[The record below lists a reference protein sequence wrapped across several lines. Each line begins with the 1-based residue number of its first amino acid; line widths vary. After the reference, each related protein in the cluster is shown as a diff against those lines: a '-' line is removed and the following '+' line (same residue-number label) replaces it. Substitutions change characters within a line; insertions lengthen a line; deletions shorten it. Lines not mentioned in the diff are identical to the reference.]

1 MRRQILPAILMV
13 VVMTVLLGAV
23 YPLVSTAVG
32 QVAFHD
38 KANGSLVQVDGHD
51 VGSSLIGQ
59 NFTEPQYFHGRPS
72 AAGDGYDGDVQLGF
86 EPRSAQP
93 GAARR
98 GRSHASLP
106 TGSRTDCPM
115 TSRFP
120 SMP

>member
-38 KANGSLVQVDGHD
+38 KANGSLVQVDGRD

-72 AAGDGYDGDVQLGF
+72 AAGDGYDGMSSSGSNLGPLNP
-86 EPRSAQP
+86 ELLDEVAS
-93 GAARR
+93 
-98 GRSHASLP
+98 ASLP
-106 TGSRTDCPM
+106 TGSRTDCPV